1 VERRIRDAT
10 HFWNVKDQWRR
21 SEGGGK
27 REVNQILLLESI
39 YVPNLRHK
47 ANTLEEGDEH
57 TNQ

>member
-1 VERRIRDAT
+1 VMPLTSRML
-10 HFWNVKDQWRR
+10 KDQGRR

-27 REVNQILLLESI
+27 REVNQILLLESV

-47 ANTLEEGDEH
+47 AKTLEEGDEH